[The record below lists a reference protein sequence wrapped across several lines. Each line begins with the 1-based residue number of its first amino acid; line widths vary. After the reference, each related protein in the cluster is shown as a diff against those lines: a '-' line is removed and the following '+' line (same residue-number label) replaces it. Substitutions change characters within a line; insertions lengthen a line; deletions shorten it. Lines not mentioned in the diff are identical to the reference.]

1 MFEDVGTVTLSIW
14 VGTGGA
20 VLGALLG
27 ATALTQVRI
36 TLTRMGLAPLGDT
49 AYGLS
54 EYRALGGHLL
64 AGHALT
70 AALLLQAPKIG
81 ACFAGA
87 LSAAWFGA
95 ATGRLVSMA
104 RDKGKAPV
112 EFLALDLGL
121 AVLLAAPLWTY
132 VRLIRIHAGL

>member
-1 MFEDVGTVTLSIW
+1 MPDVLTLSRWAGMAGAI
-14 VGTGGA
+14 GGA
-20 VLGALLG
+20 MLGAY
-27 ATALTQVRI
+27 ALTQVRT
-36 TLTRMGLAPLGDT
+36 TLRRMGLAPADDT

-54 EYRALGGHLL
+54 EYRAMGGHLL

-70 AALLLQAPKIG
+70 AALLMQAPKVG

-95 ATGRLVSMA
+95 AFGRVVSML
-104 RDKGKAPV
+104 RDKGRAPLG
-112 EFLALDLGL
+112 FLLLDLALAL
-121 AVLLAAPLWTY
+121 LLAAPLWTY

>member
-1 MFEDVGTVTLSIW
+1 MLSASLWI
-14 VGTGGA
+14 GMAGA

-27 ATALTQVRI
+27 AFALTQVRT
-36 TLTRMGLAPLGDT
+36 TLARMGLAPADDT
-49 AYGLS
+49 AFGLS

-70 AALLLQAPKIG
+70 AATLIQAPQIG

-95 ATGRLVSMA
+95 AFGRVVSIVRDRGKPPIRYLV
-104 RDKGKAPV
+104 
-112 EFLALDLGL
+112 LDLVL

-132 VRLIRIHAGL
+132 LRLIRIHAGL